1 MANLA
6 LEADEEI
13 ILQAIDVERYTSKR
27 DEDYIN
33 IDEMYLTNQNLI
45 LTYEKSNGF
54 FAKSEEVIEKIP
66 LSDIRIANGKIQIFR
81 RNNSDYGLGLQI
93 VYRNGSHDHFVFD
106 NRSELPIWY
115 NSIIGTINGEDV
127 PVVEN
132 IIDDE
137 EESISGT
144 KMIMNLAKSIINKGE
159 SDYRS
164 NDAKITKKTVRTEKK
179 KDDEKYCSNCG
190 KIVKA
195 DSKFCNFC
203 GASIGE
209 IKNENIKIEEKIKH
223 EEKNVSEPMDNKKP
237 EEKKAKKAERKI
249 VYEGEIHKC
258 PNCGEVLKSFCIN
271 CPSCGF
277 EIRNTNSANS
287 VREFADK
294 LAKIKNWEMPEFK
307 ESKSVMKSIFGSD
320 FNNQDDLEEMQ
331 SNFERRKTEQE
342 ISFIINYSIPNSK
355 EDMLEFMILATSN
368 IDAKLVNDDLTK
380 AWITKLD
387 QVYKKA
393 ELTMKP
399 DNPDFIKIKNVYDK
413 KKKEIMKRKIF
424 TIIVCTLP
432 LYMVF
437 FLLDTKLTIGL
448 TALVICVIGI
458 LVYKNYKEKN
468 KRRE

>member
-6 LEADEEI
+6 LEVDEEI

-106 NRSELPIWY
+106 NKSELPIWY

-132 IIDDE
+132 IIDTDE
-137 EESISGT
+137 EDSISGT
-144 KMIMNLAKSIINKGE
+144 KMIMNLARSIINKGE
-159 SDYRS
+159 SKSDYRS
-164 NDAKITKKTVRTEKK
+164 NDAKITKKAVKAEEK
-179 KDDEKYCSNCG
+179 KDDEKYCFNCG

-203 GASIGE
+203 GATIGE
-209 IKNENIKIEEKIKH
+209 VKKENIKVEEKTNPEDKAKPEYKEEIEEKA
-223 EEKNVSEPMDNKKP
+223 VSESINKK
-237 EEKKAKKAERKI
+237 ESVEKKEKKAERKI

-258 PNCGEVLKSFCIN
+258 PNCGEILKSFCIT

-277 EIRNTNSANS
+277 EIRNTNSDNS
-287 VREFADK
+287 VREFADE
-294 LAKIKNWEMPEFK
+294 LAEIKN
-307 ESKSVMKSIFGSD
+307 I
-320 FNNQDDLEEMQ
+320 
-331 SNFERRKTEQE
+331 EQE
-342 ISFIINYSIPNSK
+342 ISFIINYSIPNTK

-368 IDAKLVNDDLTK
+368 IDAKAVNDDLTK

-387 QVYKKA
+387 QVYRKA

-413 KKKEIMKRKIF
+413 KKKEIQKRKLSRMLL
-424 TIIVCTLP
+424 CALP
-432 LYMVF
+432 VYMIL
-437 FLLDTKLTIGL
+437 FLWDTKLTIGL
-448 TALVICVIGI
+448 TVLCALGI
-458 LVYKNYKEKN
+458 LAYKNYREKN
-468 KRRE
+468 KGRD

>member
-159 SDYRS
+159 SKSDYRS
-164 NDAKITKKTVRTEKK
+164 NDAKITKKEVKTEEKK
-179 KDDEKYCSNCG
+179 EDEKYCSNCG

-203 GASIGE
+203 GATIGE
-209 IKNENIKIEEKIKH
+209 IKNENIKAEDKIKPKEEIKPEEKT
-223 EEKNVSEPMDNKKP
+223 VSEPMNSKKP
-237 EEKKAKKAERKI
+237 EEKKEKKAERKI

-258 PNCGEVLKSFCIN
+258 PNCGEILKSFCIT

-287 VREFADK
+287 VREFADE
-294 LAKIKNWEMPEFK
+294 LAEIKN
-307 ESKSVMKSIFGSD
+307 I
-320 FNNQDDLEEMQ
+320 
-331 SNFERRKTEQE
+331 EQE
-342 ISFIINYSIPNSK
+342 ISFIINYSIPNTK

-368 IDAKLVNDDLTK
+368 IDAKAVNDDLTK

-387 QVYKKA
+387 QVYRKA

-413 KKKEIMKRKIF
+413 KKKEIQKRKLRRMLL
-424 TIIVCTLP
+424 CALP
-432 LYMVF
+432 VYMVL
-437 FLLDTKLTIGL
+437 FLWDTKLTIGL
-448 TALVICVIGI
+448 TVLCTIGI
-458 LVYKNYKEKN
+458 IAYKNYREKN
-468 KRRE
+468 KGRE